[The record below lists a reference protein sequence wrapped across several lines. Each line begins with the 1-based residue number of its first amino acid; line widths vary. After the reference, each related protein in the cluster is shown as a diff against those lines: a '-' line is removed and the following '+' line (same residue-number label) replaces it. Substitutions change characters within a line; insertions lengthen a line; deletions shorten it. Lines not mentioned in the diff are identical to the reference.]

1 MKQEGKN
8 LKGYA
13 KNMLENS
20 FKFIFINYWRSIDKK
35 IFFCFLILFFLG
47 LFFSFSSTS
56 SLAGERLNKDYYF
69 FFTKHFIYTFLA
81 ISIMIIISVIK
92 TELLVKLITPL
103 FIISLIFLALVPII
117 GVEVKGAKR
126 WLDFYFLR
134 LQPIE
139 ILKPFFILIT
149 VKILT
154 LDRLQ
159 GSQLKYV
166 LSFLLL
172 GSVIILLIDQ
182 PDLGQS
188 ILLIISW
195 IATVFISGV
204 SLIYLL
210 IFFSLFLIFLGL
222 LLFLLPEKFGYIIN
236 RLITFFDP
244 SQGDRFQSSSALD
257 AIKLGGLTGQGM
269 GEGIL
274 KESVPEAHTDY
285 VIAVISEEYGSIVS
299 IMILIIF
306 LYISFRIIKNCFKQ
320 DDQYLKISLSGLA
333 TLLIFQ
339 TFIHAGV
346 NTSLL
351 PTTGM
356 TLPFLSYG
364 GSSLI
369 GSAILAGLVLNYTK
383 NKSYL
388 YD

>member
-1 MKQEGKN
+1 MQEN
-8 LKGYA
+8 TFRFL
-13 KNMLENS
+13 
-20 FKFIFINYWRSIDKK
+20 FINYWRSIDKK
-35 IFFCFLILFFLG
+35 ILFCFLILFFLG

-69 FFTKHFIYTFLA
+69 FFTKHLIFTFLA
-81 ISIMIIISVIK
+81 LAIMLIIS
-92 TELLVKLITPL
+92 LVKTDLLIKLVLPL
-103 FIISLIFLALVPII
+103 FIFSFILLALVPII
-117 GVEVKGAKR
+117 GEEVKGAKR
-126 WLDFYFLR
+126 WLNLYFFK

-154 LDRLQ
+154 
-159 GSQLKYV
+159 SEKFHNTQLKYF
-166 LSFLLL
+166 LSFIILA
-172 GSVIILLIDQ
+172 SIIILLIDQ

-188 ILLIISW
+188 MLLIGSW
-195 IATVFISGV
+195 IATVFVSGV
-204 SLIYLL
+204 SIVQL
-210 IFFSLFLIFLGL
+210 FFFFLVFLISISS
-222 LLFLLPEKFGYIIN
+222 LLFFLPEKFGYIIN

-244 SQGDRFQSSSALD
+244 SQGDKFQSSSALD

-285 VIAVISEEYGSIVS
+285 VIAVISEEFGSLVS
-299 IMILIIF
+299 IMILTIF
-306 LYISFRIIKNCFKQ
+306 LYISFRIIKNCFNQ
-320 DDQYLKISLSGLA
+320 DNLFLKISLIGLV

-346 NTSLL
+346 NTNLL

-383 NKSYL
+383 NKVYL

>member
-1 MKQEGKN
+1 M
-8 LKGYA
+8 
-13 KNMLENS
+13 
-20 FKFIFINYWRSIDKK
+20 I
-35 IFFCFLILFFLG
+35 LI
-47 LFFSFSSTS
+47 SS
-56 SLAGERLNKDYYF
+56 
-69 FFTKHFIYTFLA
+69 
-81 ISIMIIISVIK
+81 IK
-92 TELLVKLITPL
+92 TEILTNLVVPL
-103 FIISLIFLALVPII
+103 FIVTFIFLVLVPII

-126 WLDFYFLR
+126 WIDLYFFR

-139 ILKPFFILIT
+139 ILKPFFILMT

-154 LDRLQ
+154 FERFKN
-159 GSQLKYV
+159 SQIKYI
-166 LSFLLL
+166 LSFLIL

-188 ILLIISW
+188 ILLIGSW
-195 IATVFISGV
+195 LATVFISGV
-204 SLIYLL
+204 SLVYMF
-210 IFFSLFLIFLGL
+210 IFLSIFLICLSS
-222 LLFLLPEKFGYIIN
+222 LLFFLPEKFGYIIN

-244 SQGDRFQSSSALD
+244 SQGDKFQSSSALD

-306 LYISFRIIKNCFKQ
+306 LYISFRIIKNCFNQ
-320 DDQYLKISLSGLA
+320 DNQFLKISLSGLA

-346 NTSLL
+346 NTNLL

>member
-1 MKQEGKN
+1 MLTN
-8 LKGYA
+8 SLKF
-13 KNMLENS
+13 L
-20 FKFIFINYWRSIDKK
+20 IINYWRSIDKK
-35 IFFCFLILFFLG
+35 ILFCFFLLFFLG

-56 SLAGERLNKDYYF
+56 SLAGERLNKNYYF
-69 FFTKHFIYTFLA
+69 FFSKHLFFSFLA
-81 ISIMIIISVIK
+81 IIIMILISALNTNLLIK
-92 TELLVKLITPL
+92 IVVPL
-103 FIISLIFLALVPII
+103 FIIFFILLAVVPII
-117 GVEVKGAKR
+117 GVEVKGANR
-126 WLDFYFLR
+126 WINFYFFR

-139 ILKPFFILIT
+139 ILKPFFILMT
-149 VKILT
+149 VRILT
-154 LDRLQ
+154 
-159 GSQLKYV
+159 SQKFENSQIKYF
-166 LSFLLL
+166 LSFILLS
-172 GSVIILLIDQ
+172 SVLVLLIDQ

-188 ILLIISW
+188 ILLTCSW

-204 SLIYLL
+204 SLLYIFIFLS
-210 IFFSLFLIFLGL
+210 IFFASLTS
-222 LLFLLPEKFGYIIN
+222 LLFILPEKFGYITN

-244 SQGDRFQSSSALD
+244 TQGDKFQSSSALD
-257 AIKLGGLTGQGM
+257 AIKLGGLAGQGM

-285 VIAVISEEYGSIVS
+285 VIAVISEEYGSLVS

-306 LYISFRIIKNCFKQ
+306 LYISFRIIKNCFNQ
-320 DDQYLKISLSGLA
+320 DNQFLKISLGGLA

-346 NTSLL
+346 NTNLL

-383 NKSYL
+383 NKTYL

>member
-1 MKQEGKN
+1 
-8 LKGYA
+8 
-13 KNMLENS
+13 MLENS
-20 FKFIFINYWRSIDKK
+20 FKFKIINYWRNIDKK
-35 IFFCFLILFFLG
+35 ILLSFLLLFFLG

-56 SLAGERLNKDYYF
+56 SLAGERLNKNYYF
-69 FFTKHFIYTFLA
+69 FFSKHLSFTTLA
-81 ISIMIIISVIK
+81 LMIMFSISAINTSLLKKLVI
-92 TELLVKLITPL
+92 PL
-103 FIISLIFLALVPII
+103 FILSFLSLALVPII

-126 WLDFYFLR
+126 WLDLSFFR

-139 ILKPFFILIT
+139 ILKPFFILMT

-154 LDRLQ
+154 LKKLES
-159 GSQLKYV
+159 SQIKYFF
-166 LSFLLL
+166 SFLLL
-172 GSVIILLIDQ
+172 SSVIILLVDQ

-188 ILLIISW
+188 ILLTGSW
-195 IATVFISGV
+195 IFTVFISGV
-204 SLIYLL
+204 SIIYMI
-210 IFFSLFLIFLGL
+210 IFFSIFLILFAS

-244 SQGDRFQSSSALD
+244 DQGDKFQSSAALD

-285 VIAVISEEYGSIVS
+285 VIAIISEEYGSIVS
-299 IMILIIF
+299 VMIVSIF
-306 LYISFRIIKNCFKQ
+306 LYIAFRIIKYCFNQ
-320 DDQYLKISLSGLA
+320 DDYFIKISLCGLA

-346 NTSLL
+346 NTNLI

-364 GSSLI
+364 GSSLM
-369 GSAILAGLVLNYTK
+369 GSAILAGLILNYTK
-383 NKSYL
+383 NKTYL
-388 YD
+388 YE

>member
-1 MKQEGKN
+1 
-8 LKGYA
+8 
-13 KNMLENS
+13 MLENS

-35 IFFCFLILFFLG
+35 ILLCFFTLFFLG

-56 SLAGERLNKDYYF
+56 SLAGERLNKEFYF
-69 FFTKHFIYTFLA
+69 FFTKHLFFTFLA
-81 ISIMIIISVIK
+81 VTIMIVISIFK
-92 TELLVKLITPL
+92 TELLIKLIVPL
-103 FIISLIFLALVPII
+103 FIVSFFLLAIVPIV

-126 WLDFYFLR
+126 WIDLYFFR

-149 VKILT
+149 AKLLT
-154 LDRLQ
+154 FEKFQ
-159 GSQLKYV
+159 NSQIKYII
-166 LSFLLL
+166 SFMLL
-172 GSVIILLIDQ
+172 GSVVILLVNQ

-188 ILLIISW
+188 ILLIGSW
-195 IATVFISGV
+195 VATVFISGV
-204 SLIYLL
+204 SLIY
-210 IFFSLFLIFLGL
+210 IFAIFLIFSVLLGT
-222 LLFLLPEKFGYIIN
+222 LLFFLPEKFGYIIN

-244 SQGDRFQSSSALD
+244 SHGDKFQSSSALD

-274 KESVPEAHTDY
+274 KDSVPEAHTDY
-285 VIAVISEEYGSIVS
+285 VIAVISEEYGSLTTI
-299 IMILIIF
+299 IILTIF
-306 LYISFRIIKNCFKQ
+306 LYISFRIIKNCFNQ
-320 DDQYLKISLSGLA
+320 DNQFLKISLSGLA

-346 NTSLL
+346 NTNLL

>member
-1 MKQEGKN
+1 
-8 LKGYA
+8 
-13 KNMLENS
+13 MLENS
-20 FKFIFINYWRSIDKK
+20 FKFIFINYWRTIDKK
-35 IFFCFLILFFLG
+35 IFFCFFILFFLG

-69 FFTKHFIYTFLA
+69 FFTKHFTYMFLA
-81 ISIMIIISVIK
+81 ISVMIVISAIK
-92 TELLVKLITPL
+92 TELLIKVVMPM
-103 FIISLIFLALVPII
+103 FIISFIFLALVPII

-126 WLDFYFLR
+126 WIDFYFLR

-139 ILKPFFILIT
+139 VLKPFFILMT

-154 LDRLQ
+154 FKNLQ
-159 GSQLKYV
+159 SSQLKYV
-166 LSFLLL
+166 LSFILLS
-172 GSVIILLIDQ
+172 SVIILLIDQ

-195 IATVFISGV
+195 AATVFISGV
-204 SLIYLL
+204 SLMYLFT
-210 IFFSLFLIFLGL
+210 FFSFFLIFLGF

-269 GEGIL
+269 GEGVL

-299 IMILIIF
+299 IMILLIF
-306 LYISFRIIKNCFKQ
+306 LYISFRIIKNCFNQ
-320 DDQYLKISLSGLA
+320 DDQFLKISLSGLA

>member
-1 MKQEGKN
+1 MQEN
-8 LKGYA
+8 T
-13 KNMLENS
+13 
-20 FKFIFINYWRSIDKK
+20 FKFLFLNYWKSIDKK
-35 IFFCFLILFFLG
+35 ILISFLILFFLG

-69 FFTKHFIYTFLA
+69 FFSKHLIFTLLA
-81 ISIMIIISVIK
+81 LFIMIMISAIK
-92 TELLVKLITPL
+92 TDLLIKLILPF
-103 FIISLIFLALVPII
+103 FILSFFLLALVPII

-126 WLDFYFLR
+126 WLEVIFFR

-139 ILKPFFILIT
+139 ILKPFFILMT

-154 LDRLQ
+154 YEKFQ
-159 GSQLKYV
+159 NNQIKYLFSFAL
-166 LSFLLL
+166 LS
-172 GSVIILLIDQ
+172 SIIILLIDQ

-188 ILLIISW
+188 ILLIGSW

-204 SLIYLL
+204 NLMYII
-210 IFFSLFLIFLGL
+210 IFFSFFLMFLSS
-222 LLFLLPEKFGYIIN
+222 LLFLMPEKFGYIIN

-244 SQGDRFQSSSALD
+244 SQGDKFQSTSALD

-285 VIAVISEEYGSIVS
+285 VIAVISEEYGSLVS
-299 IMILIIF
+299 IMILTIF
-306 LYISFRIIKNCFKQ
+306 LYISFRIIKNCFNQ
-320 DDQYLKISLSGLA
+320 ESQFLKISLSGLA
-333 TLLIFQ
+333 ALMIFQ

-346 NTSLL
+346 NTNLL

-369 GSAILAGLVLNYTK
+369 GSAILAGLILNYTK
-383 NKSYL
+383 NKAYL

>member
-1 MKQEGKN
+1 MSK
-8 LKGYA
+8 
-13 KNMLENS
+13 NS
-20 FKFIFINYWRSIDKK
+20 FRFFFINYWRNIDKK
-35 IFFCFLILFFLG
+35 ILFCFLILFFLG

-69 FFTKHFIYTFLA
+69 FFTKHLTYTFIAL
-81 ISIMIIISVIK
+81 IIMILISVIK
-92 TELLVKLITPL
+92 TELIIKYSTHL
-103 FIISLIFLALVPII
+103 FIISFFLLALVPII
-117 GVEVKGAKR
+117 GTEVKGAKR
-126 WLDFYFLR
+126 WLDFYFFR

-139 ILKPFFILIT
+139 ILKPLFILIT

-154 LDRLQ
+154 FEKFKN
-159 GSQLKYV
+159 SQIKYI
-166 LSFLLL
+166 LSFILLS
-172 GSVIILLIDQ
+172 SVIILLIDQ

-188 ILLIISW
+188 ILLIGSW

-204 SLIYLL
+204 SLTYIF
-210 IFFSLFLIFLGL
+210 IFFSLFFIFLSSI
-222 LLFLLPEKFGYIIN
+222 LFFLPEKFGYVIN
-236 RLITFFDP
+236 RLVTFFDP
-244 SQGDRFQSSSALD
+244 DQGDKFQSSSALD

-285 VIAVISEEYGSIVS
+285 VIAVISEEFGSIVS
-299 IMILIIF
+299 IIILIIF
-306 LYISFRIIKNCFKQ
+306 LYISFRIIKNCFNQ
-320 DDQYLKISLSGLA
+320 ENEFLKISLNGLA
-333 TLLIFQ
+333 ALLIFQ

-346 NTSLL
+346 NTNLL

-383 NKSYL
+383 NKAYL

>member
-1 MKQEGKN
+1 M
-8 LKGYA
+8 
-13 KNMLENS
+13 
-20 FKFIFINYWRSIDKK
+20 I
-35 IFFCFLILFFLG
+35 LI
-47 LFFSFSSTS
+47 SS
-56 SLAGERLNKDYYF
+56 
-69 FFTKHFIYTFLA
+69 
-81 ISIMIIISVIK
+81 IK
-92 TELLVKLITPL
+92 TDILIKLVIPL
-103 FIISLIFLALVPII
+103 FVMTFIFLALVPII

-126 WLDFYFLR
+126 WIDLYFFR

-139 ILKPFFILIT
+139 ILKPFFILMT

-154 LDRLQ
+154 FEKFKN
-159 GSQLKYV
+159 SQIKYV
-166 LSFLLL
+166 LSFLIL

-188 ILLIISW
+188 ILLIGSW
-195 IATVFISGV
+195 FAIVFISGV
-204 SLIYLL
+204 SLFYM
-210 IFFSLFLIFLGL
+210 FIFLSIFL
-222 LLFLLPEKFGYIIN
+222 MCLSSLLFFLPEKFGYIIN

-244 SQGDRFQSSSALD
+244 SQGDKFQSSSALD

-285 VIAVISEEYGSIVS
+285 VIAVISEEYGSITS

-306 LYISFRIIKNCFKQ
+306 LYISFRIIKNCFNQ
-320 DDQYLKISLSGLA
+320 DNQFLKISLSGLA

-346 NTSLL
+346 NTDLL

>member
-1 MKQEGKN
+1 
-8 LKGYA
+8 
-13 KNMLENS
+13 MLENS
-20 FKFIFINYWRSIDKK
+20 FKFQLLYYWRNVDKK
-35 IFFCFLILFFLG
+35 ILLSFLLLFFLG
-47 LFFSFSSTS
+47 LFFSFSTTS

-69 FFTKHFIYTFLA
+69 FFSKHLSFA
-81 ISIMIIISVIK
+81 ILSILIMISVSAID
-92 TELLVKLITPL
+92 TSLLKKLIIPFFVL
-103 FIISLIFLALVPII
+103 SFAFLALVPII
-117 GVEVKGAKR
+117 GVEVNGAKR
-126 WLDFYFLR
+126 WLDLYFFR

-154 LDRLQ
+154 LEKLKN
-159 GSQLKYV
+159 SQVKYFF
-166 LSFLLL
+166 SFLLL
-172 GSVIILLIDQ
+172 CSVIILLVDQ

-188 ILLIISW
+188 ILLTGSW
-195 IATVFISGV
+195 VFTVFISGV
-204 SLIYLL
+204 SIFY
-210 IFFSLFLIFLGL
+210 IIGFFSIFIASLAS

-236 RLITFFDP
+236 RLITFFNPD
-244 SQGDRFQSSSALD
+244 QGDKFQSSSALD
-257 AIKLGGLTGQGM
+257 AIKLGGLTGRGM

-285 VIAVISEEYGSIVS
+285 VIAIISEEYGSIVS
-299 IMILIIF
+299 VMIISVF
-306 LYISFRIIKNCFKQ
+306 LYISFRIIKNCFNQ
-320 DDQYLKISLSGLA
+320 NDYFIKISLCGLA

-346 NTSLL
+346 NTNLI

-369 GSAILAGLVLNYTK
+369 GSAILAGVILNYTK
-383 NKSYL
+383 NKAHL

>member
-1 MKQEGKN
+1 MQ
-8 LKGYA
+8 
-13 KNMLENS
+13 ENS

-35 IFFCFLILFFLG
+35 ILLCFFILFFLG

-69 FFTKHFIYTFLA
+69 FFTKHLIYTFLA
-81 ISIMIIISVIK
+81 IAIMILISIIK
-92 TELLVKLITPL
+92 TELLIKLVIPL
-103 FIISLIFLALVPII
+103 FIISFIFLALVPIF

-126 WLDFYFLR
+126 WLDLYFFK

-139 ILKPFFILIT
+139 ILKPFFILMT
-149 VKILT
+149 VRILT
-154 LDRLQ
+154 FEKIND
-159 GSQLKYV
+159 SQLKYF
-166 LSFLLL
+166 LSFMLL
-172 GSVIILLIDQ
+172 GSIIILLIDQ

-188 ILLIISW
+188 ILLTGTW
-195 IATVFISGV
+195 IATVFVSGL
-204 SLIYLL
+204 SFFYLF
-210 IFFSLFLIFLGL
+210 IFFTFFLVSMAF
-222 LLFLLPEKFGYIIN
+222 LLFFLPEKFGYIID
-236 RLITFFDP
+236 RLVTFFDP
-244 SQGDRFQSSSALD
+244 SQGDKFQSTSALD

-299 IMILIIF
+299 IIILTIF
-306 LYISFRIIKNCFKQ
+306 LYISFRIIKNCFNQ
-320 DDQYLKISLSGLA
+320 DDQFLKISLSGLA

-346 NTSLL
+346 NTNLL

-369 GSAILAGLVLNYTK
+369 GSSIIAGLILNYTK
-383 NKSYL
+383 NKVYL

>member
-1 MKQEGKN
+1 M
-8 LKGYA
+8 
-13 KNMLENS
+13 
-20 FKFIFINYWRSIDKK
+20 
-35 IFFCFLILFFLG
+35 IL
-47 LFFSFSSTS
+47 
-56 SLAGERLNKDYYF
+56 
-69 FFTKHFIYTFLA
+69 
-81 ISIMIIISVIK
+81 ISILNTK
-92 TELLVKLITPL
+92 LLVKLVIPL
-103 FIISLIFLALVPII
+103 FTISFIFLAFVPII

-126 WLDFYFLR
+126 WVDLYFFR

-139 ILKPFFILIT
+139 ILKPFFILMT

-154 LDRLQ
+154 FEKFQ
-159 GSQLKYV
+159 KSQIRYI
-166 LSFLLL
+166 LSFMLL

-188 ILLIISW
+188 ILLIGSW
-195 IATVFISGV
+195 VATVFVSGV
-204 SLIYLL
+204 SLFYIL
-210 IFFSLFLIFLGL
+210 IFFTIFLIFLTS
-222 LLFLLPEKFGYIIN
+222 LLFFLPEKFGYIIN

-244 SQGDRFQSSSALD
+244 SQGDKFQSSAALD

-285 VIAVISEEYGSIVS
+285 VIAVISEEYGSLVT

-306 LYISFRIIKNCFKQ
+306 LYISFRIIKSCFNQ
-320 DDQYLKISLSGLA
+320 DSQFIKISLSGLA

-346 NTSLL
+346 NTNLI

-369 GSAILAGLVLNYTK
+369 GSAIIAGLVLNYTK
-383 NKSYL
+383 NKVYL

>member
-1 MKQEGKN
+1 MN
-8 LKGYA
+8 LKGYVG
-13 KNMLENS
+13 NMRENS
-20 FKFIFINYWRSIDKK
+20 FKFLFSIYWRSIDKK
-35 IFFCFLILFFLG
+35 ILFCFFSLFFLG

-69 FFTKHFIYTFLA
+69 FFTKHLIFTILA
-81 ISIMIIISVIK
+81 LTIMMLISSIK
-92 TELLVKLITPL
+92 TEILIKLVIPL
-103 FIISLIFLALVPII
+103 FVMTFIFLALVPII

-126 WLDFYFLR
+126 WIDLYFFR

-139 ILKPFFILIT
+139 ILKPFFILMT

-154 LDRLQ
+154 FEKFKN
-159 GSQLKYV
+159 SQIKYV
-166 LSFLLL
+166 LSFLIL

-188 ILLIISW
+188 ILLIGSW
-195 IATVFISGV
+195 FAIVFISGA
-204 SLIYLL
+204 
-210 IFFSLFLIFLGL
+210 SLFYMFIFLSIFL
-222 LLFLLPEKFGYIIN
+222 MCLSSLLFFLPEKFGYIIN

-244 SQGDRFQSSSALD
+244 SQGDKFQSSSALD

-306 LYISFRIIKNCFKQ
+306 LYISFRIIKNCFNQ
-320 DDQYLKISLSGLA
+320 DNQFLKISLSGLA

-346 NTSLL
+346 NTDLL

>member
-1 MKQEGKN
+1 
-8 LKGYA
+8 
-13 KNMLENS
+13 MLENS
-20 FKFIFINYWRSIDKK
+20 FKFIFINYWRTIDKK
-35 IFFCFLILFFLG
+35 IFFCFFILFFLG

-69 FFTKHFIYTFLA
+69 FFTKHFTYMFLA
-81 ISIMIIISVIK
+81 ISVMIVISAIK
-92 TELLVKLITPL
+92 TELLIKLVMPM
-103 FIISLIFLALVPII
+103 FVISFIFLALVPII

-126 WLDFYFLR
+126 WIDFYFLR

-139 ILKPFFILIT
+139 VLKPFFILMT

-154 LDRLQ
+154 FKNLQ
-159 GSQLKYV
+159 SSQLKYV
-166 LSFLLL
+166 LSFILLS
-172 GSVIILLIDQ
+172 SVIILLIDQ

-195 IATVFISGV
+195 AATVFISGV
-204 SLIYLL
+204 SLMYLFT
-210 IFFSLFLIFLGL
+210 FFSFFLIFLGF

-244 SQGDRFQSSSALD
+244 SQGDRFQSSFALD

-269 GEGIL
+269 GEGVL

-299 IMILIIF
+299 IMILLIF
-306 LYISFRIIKNCFKQ
+306 LYISFRIIKNCFNQ
-320 DDQYLKISLSGLA
+320 DDQFLKISLSGLA

>member
-1 MKQEGKN
+1 M
-8 LKGYA
+8 LK
-13 KNMLENS
+13 NS
-20 FKFIFINYWRSIDKK
+20 FKFLFLNYWRSIDKK
-35 IFFCFLILFFLG
+35 ILLSFLVLFFLG
-47 LFFSFSSTS
+47 LFFSYSSTS
-56 SLAGERLNKDYYF
+56 SLAGERLNKDFYF
-69 FFTKHFIYTFLA
+69 FFNKHLVFTFTAIFIMF
-81 ISIMIIISVIK
+81 IISVFK
-92 TELLVKLITPL
+92 TELLIKSILPL
-103 FIISLIFLALVPII
+103 FIISFIFLAFVPII

-126 WLDFYFLR
+126 WVDLYFFR

-139 ILKPFFILIT
+139 ILKPFFILMT

-154 LDRLQ
+154 FK
-159 GSQLKYV
+159 KYQDSNIKYI

-188 ILLIISW
+188 ILLITSW

-204 SLIYLL
+204 NL
-210 IFFSLFLIFLGL
+210 IFIFIFLTIFLISLSS
-222 LLFLLPEKFGYIIN
+222 LLFFFPEKFGYIIN
-236 RLITFFDP
+236 RLVSFFDP
-244 SQGDRFQSSSALD
+244 SQGDKFQSSSALD

-285 VIAVISEEYGSIVS
+285 VIAVISEEYGALVS
-299 IMILIIF
+299 IMILVIF
-306 LYISFRIIKNCFKQ
+306 LYISFRIVKNCFTQ
-320 DDQYLKISLSGLA
+320 ENQFLKISLSGLA

-346 NTSLL
+346 NTNLL

-369 GSAILAGLVLNYTK
+369 GSAILAGIVLNYTK